1 MQQIKNTKDVV
12 EEYFKKNNIE
22 NLMEYASDSAH
33 SAAFSITDVYKELMQ
48 ELNIK
53 YINIYSEDI
62 SDGKF
67 STNISFG
74 DTNEINIQTNA
85 WDGKEIVEENLKL
98 IKAKYMC
105 KI

>member
-1 MQQIKNTKDVV
+1 MQYIKNTKDIV

-22 NLMEYASDSAH
+22 NLMEYALDSAH

-74 DTNEINIQTNA
+74 D
-85 WDGKEIVEENLKL
+85 
-98 IKAKYMC
+98 
-105 KI
+105 